1 MIRTLAIRML
11 LFGAPFAIYGLYYI
25 LMRQTKSQNTPAT
38 PWSLLFIAGLSL
50 VAISFIYV
58 GLTEGE
64 PTSGVYV
71 PPHEVNGHIVPGH
84 MEKAKT
90 P

>member
-1 MIRTLAIRML
+1 MIRVLAIRAL
-11 LFGAPFAIYGLYYI
+11 LFAAPFAIYALYYF
-25 LMRQTKSQNTPAT
+25 LARRQSAPQAPAT
-38 PWSLLFIAGLSL
+38 PWALLFIAGLSL

-64 PTSGVYV
+64 PNSGVYV
-71 PPHEVNGHIVPGH
+71 APHEVNGHIVPGH

>member
-1 MIRTLAIRML
+1 
-11 LFGAPFAIYGLYYI
+11 
-25 LMRQTKSQNTPAT
+25 
-38 PWSLLFIAGLSL
+38 
-50 VAISFIYV
+50 VVVSFIYV

-71 PPHEVNGHIVPGH
+71 PPQNVNGHIIPAHV
-84 MEKAKT
+84 EKAKT

>member
-1 MIRTLAIRML
+1 MIRTLILRTL
-11 LFGAPFAIYGLYYI
+11 LFATPFAIYGLYYL
-25 LMRQTKSQNTPAT
+25 LMRQTRAQTAPAT

-64 PTSGVYV
+64 PTNGVYV

-84 MEKAKT
+84 MEKAKS

>member
-1 MIRTLAIRML
+1 MIRTLIIRTL
-11 LFGAPFAIYGLYYI
+11 LFAAPFVIYGLYYF
-25 LMRQTKSQNTPAT
+25 LMRQTKAQNTPTT
-38 PWSLLFIAGLSL
+38 PWSLLFIVGLSL
-50 VAISFIYV
+50 VVASFIYV

-71 PPHEVNGHIVPGH
+71 APHDVNGHIVPGH

>member
-1 MIRTLAIRML
+1 MIRTLAIRLL
-11 LFGAPFAIYGLYYI
+11 LFAVPFAIYGLYYLLI
-25 LMRQTKSQNTPAT
+25 RQTKAQNAPAT

-50 VAISFIYV
+50 VVISFIYV
-58 GLTEGE
+58 GLIEGE

-71 PPHEVNGHIVPGH
+71 PPHEVNRHIVPGH

>member
-1 MIRTLAIRML
+1 MIRTLVIRTF
-11 LFGAPFAIYGLYYI
+11 LFAMPFAIYGLYYVLI
-25 LMRQTKSQNTPAT
+25 RQSKTQNTPAT

-71 PPHEVNGHIVPGH
+71 APHEVNGHIVPGH

>member
-1 MIRTLAIRML
+1 MTRTLVLRTL
-11 LFGAPFAIYGLYYI
+11 LFAAPFAIYGLYYL
-25 LMRQTKSQNTPAT
+25 LMHRTKAENTPAT

-50 VAISFIYV
+50 VAISFIVV

-84 MEKAKT
+84 VEKAKT

>member
-1 MIRTLAIRML
+1 MQ
-11 LFGAPFAIYGLYYI
+11 P
-25 LMRQTKSQNTPAT
+25 
-38 PWSLLFIAGLSL
+38 L
-50 VAISFIYV
+50 VAQNPLNLGVLVASFLIW

-71 PPHEVNGHIVPGH
+71 APHLEHGKVVPGH
-84 MEKAKT
+84 VEKG

>member
-1 MIRTLAIRML
+1 MIRML
-11 LFGAPFAIYGLYYI
+11 ALRTLLFALPFAIYVLYYH
-25 LMRQTKSQNTPAT
+25 LTRGRRVRRTPET
-38 PWSLLFIAGLSL
+38 PWSLLFVSGLSL
-50 VAISFIYV
+50 VAVSFIYV

>member
-1 MIRTLAIRML
+1 MIRML
-11 LFGAPFAIYGLYYI
+11 ILRTLLFALPFAVYALYYY
-25 LMRQTKSQNTPAT
+25 LARGRRVRRTPET
-38 PWSLLFIAGLSL
+38 PWSLLFVSGLSL
-50 VAISFIYV
+50 VVVSFIYV

-71 PPHEVNGHIVPGH
+71 PPQNVNGHIIPAHV
-84 MEKAKT
+84 EKAKT

>member
-1 MIRTLAIRML
+1 MIRSIAIRML
-11 LFGAPFAIYGLYYI
+11 LFAAPFAIYALYYF
-25 LMRQTKSQNTPAT
+25 LMRRSKTQNTPET

-50 VAISFIYV
+50 VVVSFIYV

>member
-1 MIRTLAIRML
+1 MMRTLAIRLL
-11 LFGAPFAIYGLYYI
+11 LFAAPFAIYGVYYF
-25 LMRQTKSQNTPAT
+25 LARQRPAQNAPVT

-71 PPHEVNGHIVPGH
+71 PPHEVKGHIVPGH

>member
-1 MIRTLAIRML
+1 MIRTLAIRTL
-11 LFGAPFAIYGLYYI
+11 LFAAPFAIYGLYYA
-25 LMRQTKSQNTPAT
+25 LMRQTRAQNTPAT

-50 VAISFIYV
+50 VAASFIFV

-64 PTSGVYV
+64 PTNGVYV
-71 PPHEVNGHIVPGH
+71 PPHEVNGHVVSGH
-84 MEKAKT
+84 MEKART